1 MKATIPGVE
10 VIDTPGLCDPDME
23 IPIWTEKYNQQMS
36 SKPGMRDVSLVV
48 FIIPPQSRV
57 SANEK
62 MLAAVADEAF
72 QLIKSDNMVLV
83 VNKAAKTYTAT
94 KALENYEK
102 MRASVKKCSL
112 PALTEDRVLVLPE
125 VHREP
130 QEEGDIQPTIALS
143 EQFK

>member
-23 IPIWTEKYNQQMS
+23 IPIWAEKYNQQMS
-36 SKPGMRDVSLVV
+36 SKPGMNEVSLVV

-72 QLIKSDNMVLV
+72 QSIKSKNMVLV
-83 VNKAAKTYTAT
+83 VNKAAKNYTAA
-94 KALENYEK
+94 KAL
-102 MRASVKKCSL
+102 
-112 PALTEDRVLVLPE
+112 
-125 VHREP
+125 
-130 QEEGDIQPTIALS
+130 
-143 EQFK
+143 